1 MQTTRMTP
9 PTQTVV
15 PDSCVTLLGRLNRSQ
30 PVSARKLTFA
40 GVGRRDVYNIAAPFE
55 WNGRQ
60 VIAGRVESR
69 EVEHSEIIFFADG
82 DGVWQPIPSAMTF
95 PGLQDPCIAIIGGE
109 IVLGGVRFPVTMVDG
124 STGWRMEFYRGN
136 SLDDLKIFLEGPD
149 KMKDIRL
156 VELADE
162 QIGILTRPQGARGG
176 RGQIGFLIAA
186 GLNAITA
193 EAIQAAPLFTNQC
206 REDEWVG
213 ANEAHRLQ
221 NGTVGVLGHIAY
233 FDGHD
238 HRHYYAMVFGIDPRN
253 GKATSPEII
262 ASRSD
267 FPDGPSKRPDL
278 VDVMFS
284 GGLVRQANGTAT
296 LYAGLSDAEAGCVLL
311 PDPFSQL
318 ASHPNIYA
326 GRVTPHCSGDSCNA
340 I

>member
-1 MQTTRMTP
+1 M
-9 PTQTVV
+9 
-15 PDSCVTLLGRLNRSQ
+15 LGRLDRSS
-30 PVSARKLTFA
+30 PVSARKLTFG
-40 GVGRRDVYNIAAPFE
+40 GVGQRDVYNIAAPFD
-55 WNGRQ
+55 WKGRQ

-95 PGLQDPCIAIIGGE
+95 PGLQDPCIAMIGGE
-109 IVLGGVRFPVTMVDG
+109 IVLGGVRFPVTVADG
-124 STGWRMEFYRGN
+124 TISWRMEFYRGS

-176 RGQIGFLIAA
+176 RGQIGFLIAP

-193 EAIQAAPLFTNQC
+193 EAIQAAPLFKDQC

-221 NGTVGVLGHIAY
+221 NGLVGVLGHIAY
-233 FDGHD
+233 FDWQE
-238 HRHYYAMVFGIDPRN
+238 HRHYYAMVFCIDPRN

-284 GGLVRQANGTAT
+284 GGLVRQPNGTAT
-296 LYAGLSDAEAGCVLL
+296 LYAGLSDAEAGSVLL
-311 PDPFSQL
+311 PDPFSKF
-318 ASHPNIYA
+318 HTPA
-326 GRVTPHCSGDSCNA
+326 GMGQSGSGSIGTTSEDLRR
-340 I
+340 